1 MSHGQETAARTG
13 AAGAPVEDRLRSAI
27 EHGDLHLH
35 YQVVVDL
42 PGGRVTGVEA
52 LARWD
57 DAELGSVPPDEF
69 IHLAERTGLIV
80 SLGRWVLRTACRQ
93 AAAWTTGNDR
103 LPPVMSVNVSPLQ
116 LMEASFADDVAE
128 ALRGS
133 GLSPGRLCLEITE
146 TAVVADLTEAVA
158 RLWQVRRLGVRLALD
173 DFGTGHSSLTLL
185 RHLPVHLVKID
196 RRLVERVATDAG
208 DAVLARLVV
217 DAAHHLGL
225 RVCAEGVNTPE
236 QARQLVAIG
245 CDSAQGWL
253 FGHAATAEALD
264 VDSPAT
270 PSFDPDGPPPVAL
283 AGSDELVVVTTP
295 DRIVT
300 YVSSSS
306 RSVLGYTPGQIIGRR
321 LRHLVPDDDPE
332 GQTTVHVRHA
342 DGTDRWLRGTV
353 QRLLDETGSVRE
365 VLGVFHDE
373 TEIVVPQRAL
383 AASETLFRHA
393 FTDAPIGMALT
404 ALDGTILRA
413 NTAFSRLVG
422 RGVDELPGLPVSE
435 ITHPDDLAKDAS
447 NLAALRS
454 GAATSQRVRK
464 RYRHAAG
471 HDVPVEVHAALVA
484 AADGEQDYVVA
495 HVLPI

>member
-1 MSHGQETAARTG
+1 MSHRQEAAARTR
-13 AAGAPVEDRLRSAI
+13 AAPPTTEDRLRWAI
-27 EHGDLHLH
+27 DHDGLHLH
-35 YQVVVDL
+35 FQVVVDL

-57 DAELGSVPPDEF
+57 DEELGSVPPDEF
-69 IHLAERTGLIV
+69 VDLAERTGLIV
-80 SLGRWVLRTACRQ
+80 ALGRWVLRSACRQ
-93 AAAWTTGNDR
+93 AALWSADHDR
-103 LPPVMSVNVSPLQ
+103 LPPVMSVNVSPMQ
-116 LMEASFADDVAE
+116 LLEPTFADDVAD
-128 ALRGS
+128 ALLDS
-133 GLSPGRLCLEITE
+133 GLPPGRLCLEVTE
-146 TAVVADLTEAVA
+146 TAVVSNLTEAVA

-196 RRLVERVATDAG
+196 RSLVERVATDAG

-217 DAAHHLGL
+217 DATHNLGL
-225 RVCAEGVNTPE
+225 RVCAEGVSTPE

-253 FGHAATAEALD
+253 FGHATSPDAVD
-264 VDSPAT
+264 VDDRSP
-270 PSFDPDGPPPVAL
+270 PSFDPDSPPPVAL
-283 AGSDELVVVTTP
+283 AGSDELVAVTTP

-306 RSVLGYTPGQIIGRR
+306 RSVLGFTPAQVIGRR
-321 LRHLVPDDDPE
+321 VRHLVPDDDPE
-332 GQTTVHVRHA
+332 GQTTVQVRHR

-353 QRLLDETGSVRE
+353 QRLLDESGSVRE
-365 VLGVFHDE
+365 VLGVFRDV
-373 TEIVVPQRAL
+373 TEIVVRQRAL

-393 FTDAPIGMALT
+393 FSDAPIGMALT

-413 NTAFSRLVG
+413 NTAFSTLVG
-422 RGVDELPGLPVSE
+422 RGVDELVGLRVAD
-435 ITHPDDLAKDAS
+435 ITHPDDLARDAG
-447 NLAALRS
+447 NLTALRS
-454 GAATSQRVRK
+454 GSATSHRVRK

-495 HVLPI
+495 HVLPT